1 MNVIDSLLPSRTLGY
16 EVGKLKKM
24 CFSCLNI
31 YIVMA
36 MSQTR
41 GYSVRQPVFPFLETP
56 NEYDII
62 QNKLSSTLHIAAQK
76 KITNFLNVK
85 GLKIKD

>member
-41 GYSVRQPVFPFLETP
+41 GYSVR
-56 NEYDII
+56 
-62 QNKLSSTLHIAAQK
+62 
-76 KITNFLNVK
+76 
-85 GLKIKD
+85 